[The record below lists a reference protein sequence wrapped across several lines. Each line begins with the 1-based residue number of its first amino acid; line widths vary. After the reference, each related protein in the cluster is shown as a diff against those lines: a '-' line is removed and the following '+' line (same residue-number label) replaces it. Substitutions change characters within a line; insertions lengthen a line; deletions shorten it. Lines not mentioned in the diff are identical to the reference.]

1 MGIGQ
6 EPHVALPTGFPSR
19 QDAKVYFRYSAVA
32 FNNLS
37 FTDSDKTTW
46 RCPQG
51 LKGTFLPSAK
61 NQMSPSNFL
70 KPRVVFLSC
79 VETSALSLGVSAP
92 VGECLREPPSTSVS
106 TSSRLLE
113 DMKIRAVRV
122 AFRNRQDATGP
133 RCAMASWLLNALYK

>member
-1 MGIGQ
+1 MRIGQ

-70 KPRVVFLSC
+70 KPRVVS
-79 VETSALSLGVSAP
+79 SLAWKHRL
-92 VGECLREPPSTSVS
+92 CLLA
-106 TSSRLLE
+106 SR
-113 DMKIRAVRV
+113 
-122 AFRNRQDATGP
+122 P
-133 RCAMASWLLNALYK
+133 RLANV